1 MCALSKIFFL
11 GEDKEKPRNTC
22 DHFFELPIE
31 SMKKYISSVSG
42 STDSSCLESFR
53 MRFERDCII
62 GSPLKSILADF
73 HAPKEPVHDKL
84 EQQDQI
90 LILFI
95 LKYEDIYRKINH

>member
-1 MCALSKIFFL
+1 MLCV
-11 GEDKEKPRNTC
+11 
-22 DHFFELPIE
+22 HFFELPIK

-42 STDSSCLESFR
+42 STDSTCLESFQ

-62 GSPLKSILADF
+62 GSPLKSILAGF
-73 HAPKEPVHDKL
+73 HAPKEPVHDKW

-95 LKYEDIYRKINH
+95 SKYEDINKKMNH

>member
-1 MCALSKIFFL
+1 MCALSKILFL
-11 GEDKEKPRNTC
+11 GGDKEKPRNTC
-22 DHFFELPIE
+22 VHFFELPIE

-42 STDSSCLESFR
+42 STDSSCLESFK

-84 EQQDQI
+84 EQQDEI
-90 LILFI
+90 LTFI
-95 LKYEDIYRKINH
+95 L